1 MYGIIATSAI
11 LGIVSGILGTIPML
25 FWDITEKKHACIIE
39 TLKVRALAQDG
50 IVDAETATSLEER
63 LMGGDVEALNEYVRE
78 TGIGG
83 EDFLSVK
90 DAPTDSLEEVT
101 VDVQESVIDEGENNQ

>member
-1 MYGIIATSAI
+1 
-11 LGIVSGILGTIPML
+11 
-25 FWDITEKKHACIIE
+25 
-39 TLKVRALAQDG
+39 QDG

-101 VDVQESVIDEGENNQ
+101 VDVQESLVDEGENNQ

>member
-1 MYGIIATSAI
+1 
-11 LGIVSGILGTIPML
+11 
-25 FWDITEKKHACIIE
+25 
-39 TLKVRALAQDG
+39 
-50 IVDAETATSLEER
+50 
-63 LMGGDVEALNEYVRE
+63 MGGDVEALNEYVRE